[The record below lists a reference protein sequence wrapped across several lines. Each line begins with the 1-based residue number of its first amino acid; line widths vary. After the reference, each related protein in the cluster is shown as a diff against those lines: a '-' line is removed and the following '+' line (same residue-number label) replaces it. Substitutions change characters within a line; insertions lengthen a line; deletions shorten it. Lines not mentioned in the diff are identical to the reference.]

1 MILYHFLSG
10 MVSAGF
16 LVAALFFLRFRKRT
30 GDPLFGRF
38 AFAFALL
45 ALAQGL
51 LAVSGLTGEDR
62 VWIYLIR
69 LAAFLVILWAIYRKN
84 RVASDGPSG

>member
-1 MILYHFLSG
+1 MILFHFLSG

-16 LVAALFFLRFRKRT
+16 LIAALFFLRFGRRT
-30 GDPLFGRF
+30 GDPLFVRF

-45 ALAQGL
+45 ALAQAL

-62 VWIYLIR
+62 AWIYLFR

-84 RVASDGPSG
+84 RSSGSRPPA

>member
-16 LVAALFFLRFRKRT
+16 LVAALFFLRFYKRT
-30 GDPLFGRF
+30 GDALFRRF
-38 AFAFALL
+38 AFAFTLM

-51 LAVSGLTGEDR
+51 LAVSSLTGEDR
-62 VWIYLIR
+62 AWIYLIR

-84 RVASDGPSG
+84 QDSNAGSPS